1 MVWILLL
8 GIATGMRTF
17 TPIAVLCWF
26 MWFATLPVTELNFW
40 TANVFAVG
48 VFTLL
53 ALGEYYIDT
62 LPRTPSRKSAGPLIA
77 RLVFG
82 SLVGALVSSS
92 FMNPLA
98 GGILLGITGVLIGA
112 FLGYRVR
119 MYVAGLLNNDLPV
132 AVCESALALGMSV
145 AALVRIRVDILRQA
159 HQAVV
164 QVFQRVS

>member
-98 GGILLGITGVLIGA
+98 GGILLGIAGVLIGA

-132 AVCESALALGMSV
+132 AVCESLLALGIS
-145 AALVRIRVDILRQA
+145 ALAVQQLGVEFVSQQHEALLRMLPIR
-159 HQAVV
+159 
-164 QVFQRVS
+164 